1 MPVTFSGLEDYRGL
15 SLHRACDG
23 KVVEEDQSV
32 NGNDFWQTDY
42 DPVQES
48 WSITYN
54 VNLDASVASGNP
66 VTFLFE

>member
-1 MPVTFSGLEDYRGL
+1 MFTGLKDYRGQRL
-15 SLHRACDG
+15 YRISGG
-23 KVVEEDQSV
+23 KITEEDQSV

-42 DPVQES
+42 DCVNEA

-54 VNLDASVASGNP
+54 INLDASINPVKP